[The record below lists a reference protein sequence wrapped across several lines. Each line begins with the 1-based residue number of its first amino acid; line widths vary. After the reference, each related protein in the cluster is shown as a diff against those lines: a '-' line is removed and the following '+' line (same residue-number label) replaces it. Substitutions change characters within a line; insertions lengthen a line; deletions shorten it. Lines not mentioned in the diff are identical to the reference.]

1 MARTLGTDFQ
11 AQLDSSQLQP
21 FHAVSFGFSP
31 DKLNLW
37 TGYNELFIDS
47 ETYVGSGNLLEIA
60 NIEESGEVR
69 ATGTKITLSG
79 IPSSILAEVLTETA
93 EGVEVD
99 IYFGVLD
106 TIDNRTQIVD
116 TPYKL
121 FSGYIDTMSIIETGN
136 ESSIQVSVESKLISL
151 ERAKDRR
158 YTDRDQKELFSGD
171 KGLEFVDDLQDKE
184 IIWGGGTT

>member
-1 MARTLGTDFQ
+1 M
-11 AQLDSSQLQP
+11 
-21 FHAVSFGFSP
+21 
-31 DKLNLW
+31 
-37 TGYNELFIDS
+37 
-47 ETYVGSGNLLEIA
+47 
-60 NIEESGEVR
+60 
-69 ATGTKITLSG
+69 
-79 IPSSILAEVLTETA
+79 
-93 EGVEVD
+93 
-99 IYFGVLD
+99 LD

-121 FSGYIDTMSIIETGN
+121 FSGYVDTMSIIETGN

>member
-47 ETYVGSGNLLEIA
+47 ETYVGSGNLLSIS
-60 NIEESGEVR
+60 NIEETGEVR
-69 ATGTKITLSG
+69 ATGAQIIISG
-79 IPSSILAEVLTETA
+79 IPSSIISEVLTETA
-93 EGVEVD
+93 EGVVTD

-116 TPYKL
+116 TPYKI
-121 FSGYIDTMSIIETGN
+121 FSGFIDTMSISETGDS
-136 ESSIQVSVESKLISL
+136 SSILFSVESKLISL